1 MTFAR
6 KRGFEVISSYQDKQI
21 NLPKRA
27 THHAAGYDI
36 EAGESVVLPS
46 YWREIFRYLAQ
57 EMKQWIYQTADD
69 NKKKLLIDKAQ
80 LLKPTLIPTG
90 LKAYMQEDE
99 YLQIINRSSNPLK
112 RFLALPNSVGIID
125 QDYYDNQS
133 NEGHIYVQM
142 INFGLF
148 DQKIEKG
155 ERIAQGIF
163 TKFLKVDQ
171 DEGGATERVGGFGS
185 SNEEN
190 G

>member
-1 MTFAR
+1 MTER
-6 KRGFEVISSYQDKQI
+6 KRGFEIISKYTDKGI

-27 THHAAGYDI
+27 TIHAAGYDV
-36 EAGESVVLPS
+36 EAAETIVLPS
-46 YWREIFRYLAQ
+46 YWRAVFRFLAQ
-57 EMKQWIYQTADD
+57 EMRQWIYQSPDQEKPVADA
-69 NKKKLLIDKAQ
+69 KQ

-125 QDYYDNQS
+125 QDYYNNES
-133 NEGHIYVQM
+133 NEGHIFVQM

-171 DEGGATERVGGFGS
+171 DEGGETERVGGFGS
-185 SNEEN
+185 SN
-190 G
+190 